1 MQNAKEIKTICYQK
15 FVISIKR
22 KIILK
27 KKMKMT
33 ESLINNEYNIRD
45 HCFETDSFC
54 QSYAHCKVK
63 FQ

>member
-1 MQNAKEIKTICYQK
+1 MLDIIMQNAKEIKTICYQK

-33 ESLINNEYNIRD
+33 ESLINNEYN
-45 HCFETDSFC
+45 
-54 QSYAHCKVK
+54 
-63 FQ
+63 